1 MYIVLEGIDTS
12 GKSTQIELLSNKFKN
27 AIFTKEPSASAFG
40 KQIRE
45 LSLYGNLDNTT
56 QALLFMSD
64 RANHT
69 KEIILPNKD
78 KLIISDRSF
87 ISGVAYCSSLDF
99 DLFLRLNLSIAQK
112 PNLVVI
118 LETNKEILQNRLS
131 AKILDDIENI
141 GIMNLLEIQ
150 KKIFNIVKILEIDY
164 IAIPCDK
171 DKDEICE
178 IISSKIQELN

>member
-1 MYIVLEGIDTS
+1 MYIVLEGVDTS
-12 GKSTQIELLSNKFKN
+12 GKSTQIELLGKKFKH
-27 AIFTKEPSASAFG
+27 AIFTKEPSSSTFG
-40 KQIRE
+40 MQIRE
-45 LSLYGNLDNTT
+45 LALHGNLDNTT

-69 KEIILPNKD
+69 KNLILPNKD

-99 DLFLRLNLSIAQK
+99 DLLLNLNLAIAKK

-131 AKILDDIENI
+131 SKILDDIENT
-141 GIMNLLEIQ
+141 GVMNLLEIQ
-150 KKIFNIVKILEIDY
+150 KKIFTIVEILNIYY

-171 DKDEICE
+171 NKDEICE
-178 IISSKIQELN
+178 IICSKIKELN